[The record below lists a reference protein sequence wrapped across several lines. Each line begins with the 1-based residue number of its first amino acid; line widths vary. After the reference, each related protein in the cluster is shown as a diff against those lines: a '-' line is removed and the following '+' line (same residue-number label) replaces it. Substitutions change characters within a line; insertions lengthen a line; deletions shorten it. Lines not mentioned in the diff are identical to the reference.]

1 MISKV
6 KYLNYQVYSN
16 IVTILKESDI
26 MHNEEGQTCI
36 CPLKGIID
44 IISKKWTLLII
55 NALGNHGKLRFNK
68 LMETLNGISPK
79 TLSDTL
85 KGLQTEGLIIRE
97 PFAEIPPRVEYS
109 LTKDGTELR
118 KSIIPL
124 LKWTANRSS
133 IDKERCTNCPP
144 QIRAH
149 NETNLGE
156 LK

>member
-1 MISKV
+1 MYI
-6 KYLNYQVYSN
+6 
-16 IVTILKESDI
+16 
-26 MHNEEGQTCI
+26 EEGQTCI
-36 CPLKGIID
+36 CPLKGVID

-55 NALGNHGKLRFNK
+55 NALGNHGRLRFNK

-85 KGLQTEGLIIRE
+85 KGLQTEGLITRE
-97 PFAEIPPRVEYS
+97 SFAEIPPRVEYS

-133 IDKERCTNCPP
+133 IDKEQDANCPP

-149 NETNLGE
+149 NKTNLGE
-156 LK
+156 QK